1 MKTLALFGNKRSQV
15 GKTNTKAIRK
25 EGKVPCVLYGGKEN
39 LHFTIYE
46 ADFKQLVY
54 TPNTY
59 KVQLDVDGQIFKTIL
74 KDIQLHPVNDSI
86 IHADFFE
93 INEDK
98 DVELNIPVRF
108 KGNAIGVRNGGK
120 LIVKSS
126 KIRVRGLPKNL
137 PDFIEIDVEELEIG
151 KVIKIKDLSSPNIT
165 LLDSPENLVVTVR
178 VTRAVVEEAKTVA
191 PVTATP
197 ATPAVEAKD
206 TKKK

>member
-1 MKTLALFGNKRSQV
+1 MKTLALFGNKRSQI
-15 GKTNTKAIRK
+15 GKTNTKAIRT

-74 KDIQLHPVNDSI
+74 KDIQFHPVNDSI

-93 INEDK
+93 INEDI
-98 DVELNIPVRF
+98 DVELYIPVKF

-137 PDFIEIDVEELEIG
+137 PDFLEVDVEGLEIG
-151 KVIKIKDLSSPNIT
+151 KAIKIKDLSSPNII
-165 LLDSPENLVVTVR
+165 LLDSPDNLVVTVR
-178 VTRAVVEEAKTVA
+178 VTRAVVEEVKTVA
-191 PVTATP
+191 PIAAAP
-197 ATPAVEAKD
+197 AAPVAEAKD

>member
-1 MKTLALFGNKRSQV
+1 MKTLALFGNKRSQI
-15 GKTNTKAIRK
+15 GKTNTKAIRT
-25 EGKVPCVLYGGKEN
+25 EGKVPCVIYGGKEN

-74 KDIQLHPVNDSI
+74 KDIQFHPVNDSI

-93 INEDK
+93 INEDI
-98 DVELNIPVRF
+98 DVELYIPIKF

-137 PDFIEIDVEELEIG
+137 PDFLEVDVEGLEIG
-151 KVIKIKDLSSPNIT
+151 KAIKIKDLSSPNII
-165 LLDSPENLVVTVR
+165 LLDSPDNLVVTVR
-178 VTRAVVEEAKTVA
+178 VTRAVVEEVKTVA
-191 PVTATP
+191 PIAAAP
-197 ATPAVEAKD
+197 AAPVAEAKD

>member
-1 MKTLALFGNKRSQV
+1 MKTLALFGNKRSQI
-15 GKTNTKAIRK
+15 GKTNTKAIRT

-74 KDIQLHPVNDSI
+74 KDIQFHPVNDSI

-93 INEDK
+93 INEDI
-98 DVELNIPVRF
+98 DVELYIPVKF

-137 PDFIEIDVEELEIG
+137 PDFLEVDVEGLEIG
-151 KVIKIKDLSSPNIT
+151 KAIKIKDLSSPNII
-165 LLDSPENLVVTVR
+165 LLDSPDNLVVTVR
-178 VTRAVVEEAKTVA
+178 VTRAVVEEVKTVA
-191 PVTATP
+191 PVAAAP
-197 ATPAVEAKD
+197 AAPVAEAKD

>member
-1 MKTLALFGNKRSQV
+1 MKTLALFGNKRSQI
-15 GKTNTKAIRK
+15 GKTNTKAIRT

-74 KDIQLHPVNDSI
+74 KDIQFHPVNDSI

-93 INEDK
+93 INEDI
-98 DVELNIPVRF
+98 DVELYIPIKF

-137 PDFIEIDVEELEIG
+137 PDFLEVDVEGLEIG
-151 KVIKIKDLSSPNIT
+151 KAIKIKDLSSPNII
-165 LLDSPENLVVTVR
+165 LLDSPDNLVVTVR
-178 VTRAVVEEAKTVA
+178 VTRAVVEEVKTVA
-191 PVTATP
+191 PIAAAP
-197 ATPAVEAKD
+197 AAPVAEAKD